1 MTVPQFE
8 SAHIQKRAHMHA
20 NDGNPPSHSPTS
32 PQPSPSSPGPP
43 PQYEKTN
50 TQSSVQLIEEEPCSL
65 FVHATRSVENAVLSL
80 LGPLSVFCLDPA
92 APAALSTIFNGVCA
106 HKEMTMPPVI

>member
-1 MTVPQFE
+1 MQTMVAP
-8 SAHIQKRAHMHA
+8 A
-20 NDGNPPSHSPTS
+20 PPP
-32 PQPSPSSPGPP
+32 PAPP

-50 TQSSVQLIEEEPCSL
+50 TQSSVRLIEEEPCSL
-65 FVHATRSVENAVLSL
+65 FVHATRSVENAALSL

-92 APAALSTIFNGVCA
+92 APSALSTIFNAVCA